1 MLRVVVCF
9 CARISPACDYSCEVK
24 TVMLFSSNV
33 IRQAEERSMLAKDL
47 RQDNKRRLGENKA
60 KDDDLG

>member
-1 MLRVVVCF
+1 
-9 CARISPACDYSCEVK
+9 
-24 TVMLFSSNV
+24 MLFFSNV

-47 RQDNKRRLGENKA
+47 REDNKRRLGENKA